1 MANHTL
7 IRGGTVVSAERA
19 WRADVLVTGETIAA
33 VGEGL
38 EAPAGA
44 RTIDAGGAYVMPG
57 GIDPH
62 VHMELPFMG
71 TVSVDD
77 FLSGTACAAAG
88 GTTMIIDFVIPA
100 PQQSLV
106 DACKVWRGRAQ
117 KATSDYSFHMAIT
130 WWGEQVAEEM
140 GILARDHGINS
151 FKHFM
156 AYKNAI
162 MVDDAQ
168 MIASFERARD
178 LGAICL
184 VHAENGDLVDR
195 MQQ

>member
-1 MANHTL
+1 MSNHTL

-19 WRADVLVTGETIAA
+19 WRADVLVSGETIAA
-33 VGEGL
+33 VGERL

-44 RTIDAGGAYVMPG
+44 RVVNAGGAFVMPG

-71 TVSVDD
+71 TVSADD

-106 DACKVWRGRAQ
+106 EAYGVWRGRAK
-117 KATSDYSFHMAIT
+117 KATSDYSFHMAVT
-130 WWGEQVAEEM
+130 WWGPQVAAEM
-140 GILARDHGINS
+140 
-151 FKHFM
+151 
-156 AYKNAI
+156 
-162 MVDDAQ
+162 
-168 MIASFERARD
+168 ASSRVITASTASSTSWRT
-178 LGAICL
+178 
-184 VHAENGDLVDR
+184 R
-195 MQQ
+195 TPSWSTTRR